1 MPKEVV
7 LIMTDREALFF
18 NVYLK
23 SQMQLLQRR
32 IMTEADIKNVT
43 VKNDL
48 RELLTIQDRL
58 EKAIR
63 GIYV

>member
-1 MPKEVV
+1 MPTEVV